1 MTVKCP
7 EAERAFGLGACRAHS
22 PARWACTNP
31 DPVFSM
37 STGVS
42 EVITALQAAQAV
54 GATKAQRASAS
65 ALFEQVR
72 GAGQA
77 QMLANGMAC
86 KQDSP

>member
-1 MTVKCP
+1 
-7 EAERAFGLGACRAHS
+7 
-22 PARWACTNP
+22 
-31 DPVFSM
+31 M